1 MSLFPFAVIVKIG
14 VPHTTYIGVPQSTHI
29 GLPQSYPI
37 GVGHSPL
44 AEWGTPLLTIKAN
57 VHYRC

>member
-1 MSLFPFAVIVKIG
+1 MPQ
-14 VPHTTYIGVPQSTHI
+14 TTYIGVPQSTHI